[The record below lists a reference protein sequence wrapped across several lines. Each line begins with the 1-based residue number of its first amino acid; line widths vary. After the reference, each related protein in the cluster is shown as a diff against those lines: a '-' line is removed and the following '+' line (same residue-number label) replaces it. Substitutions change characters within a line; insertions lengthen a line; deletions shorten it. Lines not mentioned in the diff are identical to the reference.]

1 MQQVP
6 SELDRLD
13 EKITDVIS
21 LCGTLKTENAQLK
34 QQLAATEKNIKD
46 LSDRMASARIRLEQ
60 LILQLPEDGRFG
72 GLKV

>member
-21 LCGTLKTENAQLK
+21 LCEALKTENAQLK
-34 QQLAATEKNIKD
+34 QRLAATEKNTKD
-46 LSDRMASARIRLEQ
+46 LSDRMVTARARLEQ